1 MTEPLAVP
9 APVTVT
15 VDVAEPDPADEAV
28 LALLPAAEAQ
38 RAARFRRPAD
48 RARFLTAQALLRRV
62 VARELGVGAVELDRR
77 CPGCGSTVHGPLAVT
92 GPDAARVSV
101 SSSHSGGRVVV
112 AAVVV
117 AAGTAPSVGVD
128 VEEVG
133 AREGTLSVA
142 PTVLTAGELA
152 GHRAAAD
159 PHADLITRWSRKEAV
174 LKATRQGL
182 TVPMVDVAVS
192 EPAAAPA
199 VLDWTGT
206 HRPAGV
212 GPSTIALADVDA
224 GPGHRAAVA
233 VLTDRPLRVVVRD
246 GRA

>member
-1 MTEPLAVP
+1 MSGPLV
-9 APVTVT
+9 VT
-15 VDVAEPDPADEAV
+15 VDVAEPDVADEAV
-28 LALLPAAEAQ
+28 LALLPASEAQ
-38 RAARFRRPAD
+38 RAGRFRRAGD

-77 CPGCGSTVHGPLAVT
+77 CPGCGSTVHGPLSVT

-112 AAVVV
+112 AVVVV
-117 AAGTAPSVGVD
+117 ASGTAPSVGVD

-133 AREGTLSVA
+133 AREGTLAVA
-142 PTVLTAGELA
+142 PTVLGADELA
-152 GHRAAAD
+152 GHRAATD

-182 TVPMVDVAVS
+182 TVPMADVAVS

-199 VLDWTGT
+199 VLAWTGS
-206 HRPAGV
+206 HRPDGV
-212 GPSTIALADVDA
+212 GPGSIALADVDA

-233 VLTDRPLRVVVRD
+233 VLTSRALDVRVR
-246 GRA
+246 R